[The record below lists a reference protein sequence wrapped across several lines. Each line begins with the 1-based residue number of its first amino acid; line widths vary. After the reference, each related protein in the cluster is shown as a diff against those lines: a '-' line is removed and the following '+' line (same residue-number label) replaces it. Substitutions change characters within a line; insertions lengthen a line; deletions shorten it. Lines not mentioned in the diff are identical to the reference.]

1 MKKRLLSLALAL
13 VLLLTGCNK
22 PQQNGGGNNAGVGG
36 NSGKDESSFGE
47 DLSDLGA
54 YDGFFEEETVA
65 GDMTITCLSGSAN
78 CYSLEGKTLTFSGIT
93 EDTVYSITG
102 KFNGNIVIDVN
113 EAYKF
118 DLEMQ
123 GFSMVSDEVN
133 PITVYGG
140 NEVSIK
146 AKKDTENYIYDTR
159 DAIDESNESLYSG
172 AIYSMVDLE
181 MSGKGRLTL
190 VSKNNNGI
198 HSKKDLQ
205 VKNLTL
211 TVSCKN
217 NALKGNDSV
226 SLENSTAT
234 LIASDG
240 DGIKTSNTDVSNKGN
255 QRGTVSISGGSYE
268 IYASCDGIDAAYNT
282 VIDGEGTSVNIYTDR
297 YSNYSEDVT
306 KVDTSTYYI
315 RFTYNS
321 YSYSVK
327 YYNSEQDY
335 LWVNA
340 EYHSSRTS
348 GSTTYYYYSFPRHD
362 EYSSMQF
369 FIYSSNMEQGQE
381 ENYAGKTDYLS
392 PNDGA
397 DTLALTNRWNSISCE
412 WTEYSSLP
420 SSGMG
425 GPGGR
430 PGGMGGGMNEGN
442 SDKGDHSTKGI
453 KAGNEITINAGT
465 VSVKS
470 YDDAFHA
477 SADTTL
483 ENGETPT
490 GNITVN
496 GGVLS
501 LYSNDDGIHADGAV
515 LINGGSVN
523 VLNSYEGVEGTT
535 VTVSGGNLS
544 VYSKDDGI
552 NCTLKTGTAITLS
565 GGKIFI
571 YAGGDGIDA
580 NSQTSGAGIVFS
592 GADVV
597 VISTSGGNSAIDSER
612 GYTFSGGSVVAIMP
626 RGGMTHEST
635 NCSNFS
641 SVGKEVNLSLTKGD
655 YVTASIG
662 TTTVIVRMP
671 TTLSSYIILL
681 GSSSATASSS
691 TSSYNLEE
699 GQVIWK

>member
-1 MKKRLLSLALAL
+1 MKKKILSLSLAL
-13 VLLLTGCNK
+13 VLLLTGCST
-22 PQQNGGGNNAGVGG
+22 PQGNAGGNNEGIGG
-36 NSGKDESSFGE
+36 GSSGKDDSSFGD

-65 GDMTITCLSGSAN
+65 GDMTITCLSGSTN
-78 CYSLEGKTLTFSGIT
+78 CYSLDGKTLTFSGIT
-93 EDTVYSITG
+93 EDTVYSIQG

-113 EAYKF
+113 ETYKF
-118 DLEMQ
+118 DLEMH
-123 GFSMVSDEVN
+123 GFSMVSDEIN

-159 DAIDESNESLYSG
+159 TEIDESNDSLYSG

-181 MSGKGRLTL
+181 MSGKGKLTV
-190 VSKNNNGI
+190 VSENNNGI

-205 VKNLTL
+205 VKNLIL

-226 SLENSTAT
+226 SLENATAT
-234 LIASDG
+234 LIASEG
-240 DGIKTSNTDVSNKGN
+240 DGIKTTNTDVSGKGN
-255 QRGTVSISGGSYE
+255 QRGTVSINGGSYE
-268 IYASCDGIDAAYNT
+268 IYASCDGIDAAYDT
-282 VIDGEGTSVNIYTDR
+282 VIDGDETSVNIYTDK

-306 KVDTSTYYI
+306 KVDTSIYYI
-315 RFTYNS
+315 RFTSKS

-327 YYNSEQDY
+327 YYNSDSDY

-348 GSTTYYYYSFPRHD
+348 GNTTYYFYSFPRHN

-369 FIYSSNMEQGQE
+369 FVYSSGMNQGQE
-381 ENYAGKTDYLS
+381 EQYAAKTDYLS
-392 PNDGA
+392 HNDGA
-397 DTLALTNRWNSISCE
+397 DTFALTSRWNSISYE
-412 WTEYSSLP
+412 WTDYSSLP
-420 SSGMG
+420 SSNM

-430 PGGMGGGMNEGN
+430 PGGGMNEGN

-453 KAGNEITINAGT
+453 KAGNEIVVNAGT
-465 VSVKS
+465 LSVKS

-477 SADTTL
+477 SSDSTL

-490 GNITVN
+490 GSIKIN
-496 GGVLS
+496 GGVIS
-501 LYSNDDGIHADGAV
+501 LYSNDDGIHADGD
-515 LINGGSVN
+515 LFINGGSIS
-523 VLNSYEGVEGTT
+523 VLNSYEGVEGNS

-544 VYSKDDGI
+544 IYSKDDGI

-565 GGKIFI
+565 GGKIFV
-571 YAGGDGIDA
+571 YAGGDGIDS
-580 NSQTSGAGIVFS
+580 NSQTSGSGIVFS

-597 VISTSGGNSAIDSER
+597 VISTSGGNSAIDTER
-612 GYTFSGGSVVAIMP
+612 GYTFSGGSVIAIMP
-626 RGGMTHEST
+626 RNAMTQEST

-641 SVGKEVNLSLTKGD
+641 SIGKTANLSLTKGE

-662 TTTVIVRMP
+662 STTVIVRMP
-671 TTLSSYIILL
+671 TTLSSYIVLL
-681 GSSSATASSS
+681 GSSSASISNST

-699 GQVIWK
+699 GQVLWK